1 MYRDDA
7 AVQAESDYQK
17 ALRQA
22 FWRKARRWL
31 DLGCN
36 DLLSFDELFQQLK
49 KQPRTELGMQTVPL
63 AQIVG
68 STGRHRNFDL
78 AFYPRHRSNDKRWVN
93 VARARHQRVELPPV
107 LLYKVGQAYFVEDG
121 NHRISVARVNGDKA
135 ISARVIEL
143 DTSSLKA
150 EPSCTRLGYKLQK
163 K

>member
-1 MYRDDA
+1 VNRD
-7 AVQAESDYQK
+7 AVLQAENEYQK

-36 DLLSFDELFQQLK
+36 DLLPFDELFQQLK
-49 KQPRTELGMQTVPL
+49 RQPRTELGRQSVPL

-68 STGRHRNFDL
+68 STGRYRDFDL
-78 AFYPRHRSNDKRWVN
+78 AFYPRHRTGDRRWVN
-93 VARARHQRVELPPV
+93 VAQARYQGVELPPV

-121 NHRISVARVNGDKA
+121 NHRVSVARANGDKVIRA
-135 ISARVIEL
+135 NVIEL
-143 DTSSLKA
+143 DSSSLRP
-150 EPSCTRLGYKLQK
+150 ESSCSRLGYKLTK